1 MFKAVNTM
9 EWTSI
14 LVAVITALG
23 SFLGVYYANKKSSEK
38 TKALLEY
45 RLNQLENKMDKHNQ
59 VIERVY
65 RLEEQQAVTDEKIRV
80 ANHRIDDLE
89 QKKGA

>member
-1 MFKAVNTM
+1 MD
-9 EWTSI
+9 WTSI
-14 LVAVITALG
+14 IVAVVTALG

-45 RLNQLENKMDKHNQ
+45 RLNQLETKMDKHNQ

>member
-1 MFKAVNTM
+1 MD
-9 EWTSI
+9 WTSI
-14 LVAVITALG
+14 IVAAVTALG
-23 SFLGVYYANKKSSEK
+23 SFLGVYYANRKSQ
-38 TKALLEY
+38 ALVVY
-45 RLNQLENKMDKHNQ
+45 RLEQLEKSVSAHNR
-59 VIERVY
+59 VVERVY

>member
-1 MFKAVNTM
+1 MD
-9 EWTSI
+9 WTSI
-14 LVAVITALG
+14 IVAVVTALG
-23 SFLGVYYANKKSSEK
+23 SFLGVYYANRKSSEK

-45 RLNQLENKMDKHNQ
+45 RLNQLETKMDKHNQ

>member
-1 MFKAVNTM
+1 MD
-9 EWTSI
+9 WTSI

-23 SFLGVYYANKKSSEK
+23 SFLGVFYANKKASEK
-38 TKALLEY
+38 TNALIGY
-45 RLNQLENKMDKHNQ
+45 RLEQLEKAVNKHNQ
-59 VIERVY
+59 VVERVY

>member
-1 MFKAVNTM
+1 MD
-9 EWTSI
+9 WTSI

-23 SFLGVYYANKKSSEK
+23 SFLGVFYANKKASEK

-45 RLNQLENKMDKHNQ
+45 RLNQLESKMDKHNQ

-65 RLEEQQAVTDEKIRV
+65 KLEEAQAVTDEKIRV

>member
-1 MFKAVNTM
+1 M